1 MILEKTV
8 ELVRSIYKYH
18 RIIPPKVNRVVIG
31 LGYTG
36 VELLALSYSPF
47 LGLAYTLQNEIKSRT
62 CTKINLAGTLTNTS
76 LSELLDW
83 SYGPPS
89 LQKIIGIA
97 TLNAMSQ
104 HILEIINPY
113 KKIEGELINHLNIN
127 EKSKITFI
135 GQIKPLIRKISKI
148 TNSITI
154 IDNNLPESTAFG
166 EFEFKTN
173 INQLNEAALGTDILF
188 CTGTALINNTIEE
201 IIQKFKRK
209 AQRIVVIGPTAS
221 MLPDILFEYGVNVVG
236 GMKILDTE
244 AALKV
249 LQEGGVTKIFKQ
261 HGMKYC
267 LIKE

>member
-47 LGLAYTLQNEIKSRT
+47 LGLAYTLQNEIKSKT
-62 CTKINLAGTLTNTS
+62 CTKINLAGTLTNKS

-113 KKIEGELINHLNIN
+113 RKLEENLMNHLKIN
-127 EKSKITFI
+127 KNSKVIFI
-135 GQIKPLIRKISKI
+135 GQIKPLIQKISKI

-154 IDNNLPESTAFG
+154 IENNISEPTS
-166 EFEFKTN
+166 FKRFKIATN
-173 INQLNEAALGTDILF
+173 MNQLKEEELTTNVLF
-188 CTGTALINNTIEE
+188 CTGTALINNTMEE
-201 IIQKFKRK
+201 ILRRFKRK
-209 AQRIVVIGPTAS
+209 AQQIILIGPTAS
-221 MLPDILFEYGVNVVG
+221 MIPDILFDYGVDIVA
-236 GMKILDTE
+236 GMKIFNTDSTI
-244 AALKV
+244 KV
-249 LQEGGVTKIFKQ
+249 LQEGGGTKIFKQ
-261 HGMKYC
+261 FGTKYC